1 MAAIDEMGRDE
12 GDERGPEP
20 GKGAVIH
27 DSPGEADFDGLPGGA
42 LPPKKDEER
51 SRVAPPER
59 SAD

>member
-1 MAAIDEMGRDE
+1 MAVIDKMGSDE
-12 GDERGPEP
+12 GNERGPEP

-27 DSPGEADFDGLPGGA
+27 DSTGEADFDGLPSDA
-42 LPPKKDEER
+42 LPPKKDDER